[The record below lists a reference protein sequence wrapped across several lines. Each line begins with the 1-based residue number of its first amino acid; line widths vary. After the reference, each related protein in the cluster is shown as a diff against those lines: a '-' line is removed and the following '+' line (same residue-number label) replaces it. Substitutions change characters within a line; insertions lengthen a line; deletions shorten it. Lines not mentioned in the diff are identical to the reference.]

1 MLHPYQQQVDKS
13 GGNFSTE
20 GETSTLVSLHLS
32 TRLILSNE
40 GKRAVEQGNWSVAS
54 RLYYPLFPLHIF
66 LSGCTNVSYLDY
78 HLENFH

>member
-1 MLHPYQQQVDKS
+1 MLQGVIPMSLEKTCYICCFFMLHPYQQQVDKS

-40 GKRAVEQGNWSVAS
+40 GKRAVEQGN
-54 RLYYPLFPLHIF
+54 
-66 LSGCTNVSYLDY
+66 
-78 HLENFH
+78 